1 MNSLSLALI
10 DEHHLYVSGEVV
22 VHPSAVI
29 APGVMLQADPG
40 CRLVIGAGV
49 CVGQGTILH
58 AHQGTLLIEVGVVL
72 GNGVLI
78 VGKGTIGSHACI
90 GPFSTLISCSVA
102 ANQLIPPRSLLGDAS
117 RRVMLADTPTIL
129 VDEEVSTPEAQ
140 ANQPSQPSVPS
151 QPSTPPSSPDPASDS
166 PPPSPAA
173 SASASP
179 SEKTMTQVYGQ
190 AYVERIMITMF
201 PHRQSLNG
209 SSSNDAQVPD
219 SQSESP
225 PANPPP

>member
-29 APGVMLQADPG
+29 APGVMLQADPS

-58 AHQGTLLIEVGVVL
+58 AHQGILTIESGVVL

-78 VGKGTIGSHACI
+78 VGQGTIGMNACI

-102 ANQLIPPRSLLGDAS
+102 ANQLIPPRSLVGDAS
-117 RRVMLADTPTIL
+117 RKVELEAT
-129 VDEEVSTPEAQ
+129 STPVIDSEVPPSQASAPAQ
-140 ANQPSQPSVPS
+140 ARTVS
-151 QPSTPPSSPDPASDS
+151 PPS
-166 PPPSPAA
+166 PPPSAPKPSPDSA
-173 SASASP
+173 SSASTTETVSASP
-179 SEKTMTQVYGQ
+179 SEKTLTQVYGQ

-201 PHRQSLNG
+201 PHRRSLNDNP
-209 SSSNDAQVPD
+209 SNDVQDPASP
-219 SQSESP
+219 SESP